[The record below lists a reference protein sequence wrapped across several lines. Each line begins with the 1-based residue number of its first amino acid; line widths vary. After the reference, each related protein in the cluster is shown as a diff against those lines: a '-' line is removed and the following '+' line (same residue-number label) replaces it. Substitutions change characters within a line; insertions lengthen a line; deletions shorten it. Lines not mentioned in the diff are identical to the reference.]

1 MYDSIFYESIHKNM
15 IFKINLKK
23 SGKQLYD
30 RGCGS
35 RCCGL
40 VFVCFGLGGWGEI
53 TY

>member
-1 MYDSIFYESIHKNM
+1 M

-30 RGCGS
+30 RGRGS

-40 VFVCFGLGGWGEI
+40 VFVCFGQGGWSEI
-53 TY
+53 TYGLKRQPEAHSIC